1 MWVFAILSL
10 TLMSGSVVSAYDYH
24 ALAIPPLLGTERSF
38 ALGINN
44 QGQVV
49 GRSYNF
55 IEETGVQDRQAFIW
69 DRASGVRAL
78 ATLSGESVAWGIN
91 QAGSASGYSFDP
103 GGQQRAAWWNV
114 STNQI
119 TDIGTLTGPTSTAYG
134 INESGA
140 VVGNADI
147 PTGDPGFTPFH
158 AFLYTT
164 ANGIQDLGTLTIA
177 WPEYQNGYSIAYDLN
192 AQGDVVGVATDTSF
206 AYLPFLY
213 TTTAGMSALSRDP
226 IHLET
231 TKEWYAVAINDAGVI
246 GGHVIVATNQS
257 LPYYWPNA
265 SATPVAI
272 QMPVGFP
279 YGEIYGINGAGQMVG
294 VMWESDLAGAVEHA
308 FTFDPVNGVRDLND
322 LIPAQSGWVLS
333 YARDIN
339 DQGQIVGLG
348 DLNGQVRGFVLTPSP
363 PQASAVGAFRPA
375 DGTFYLD
382 YNGNGVW
389 DGCGTDRCLSIGLD
403 GDTPLVGKW

>member
-1 MWVFAILSL
+1 MSVSRWCHVPGWMWVFAILSL

-147 PTGDPGFTPFH
+147 PPATLGSRRFTRSCTRRPMASRIWVRSPWPGRSIKTGIASPTTSTHRATWSVSRTDD
-158 AFLYTT
+158 FL
-164 ANGIQDLGTLTIA
+164 
-177 WPEYQNGYSIAYDLN
+177 
-192 AQGDVVGVATDTSF
+192 
-206 AYLPFLY
+206 LPIFPSCMT
-213 TTTAGMSALSRDP
+213 TTTA
-226 IHLET
+226 
-231 TKEWYAVAINDAGVI
+231 
-246 GGHVIVATNQS
+246 
-257 LPYYWPNA
+257 
-265 SATPVAI
+265 
-272 QMPVGFP
+272 
-279 YGEIYGINGAGQMVG
+279 
-294 VMWESDLAGAVEHA
+294 
-308 FTFDPVNGVRDLND
+308 
-322 LIPAQSGWVLS
+322 
-333 YARDIN
+333 
-339 DQGQIVGLG
+339 
-348 DLNGQVRGFVLTPSP
+348 
-363 PQASAVGAFRPA
+363 
-375 DGTFYLD
+375 
-382 YNGNGVW
+382 
-389 DGCGTDRCLSIGLD
+389 
-403 GDTPLVGKW
+403 